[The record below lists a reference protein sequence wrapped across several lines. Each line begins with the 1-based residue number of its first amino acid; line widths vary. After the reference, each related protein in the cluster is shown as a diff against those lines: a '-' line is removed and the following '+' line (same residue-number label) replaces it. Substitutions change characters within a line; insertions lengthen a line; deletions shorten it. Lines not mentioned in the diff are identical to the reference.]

1 MNVRSSSMPIASA
14 AVLSVIA
21 QIGAAVPAAGSE
33 PSWGPEMVVAASSR
47 GSSLA
52 VDAQSNTWVVW
63 ETLHGTIRVAQR
75 PPGGTWGEPRE
86 IARTN
91 SAMAEPQVAADSA
104 GNLTVVWITYR
115 QGFTDGVKAVTRN
128 ARGGW
133 SDPIR
138 ISEDKRVRGYG
149 TDGKGPW
156 GARWLDLGVS
166 PKGAVTVAWAWGSE
180 DRNKAWRI
188 QSVYR
193 RPGRDWGGVV
203 TLTGATGAREPQVG
217 IAADGTV
224 TLLYAR
230 QPVGRPWSLL
240 SRVRHPGRGWSD
252 ATVVSDR
259 GYRPT
264 LAVDRSGDAVVV
276 FMASSSRVMAAYRPQ
291 GAPWRSPRQLSPQG
305 IGGDKTFALAM
316 NGRGA
321 VLVAFAGPH
330 GTVDLVQ
337 RTPHDPWSAPARVV
351 DSPDWIGHVA
361 VALNGVGDT
370 LLTWGEYALYGMY
383 LPNGGTWTSQVTLSP
398 ETDVDVLETID
409 AEVAQNGDAVVMWD
423 QEDMPL
429 KVRVG
434 AAP

>member
-104 GNLTVVWITYR
+104 GNLTVAWITYR

-259 GYRPT
+259 GYRPQ

-276 FMASSSRVMAAYRPQ
+276 FMATSSRVMAAYRPH

-409 AEVAQNGDAVVMWD
+409 AEVAQNGDALVMWD

>member
-1 MNVRSSSMPIASA
+1 
-14 AVLSVIA
+14 
-21 QIGAAVPAAGSE
+21 
-33 PSWGPEMVVAASSR
+33 
-47 GSSLA
+47 
-52 VDAQSNTWVVW
+52 
-63 ETLHGTIRVAQR
+63 
-75 PPGGTWGEPRE
+75 
-86 IARTN
+86 
-91 SAMAEPQVAADSA
+91 
-104 GNLTVVWITYR
+104 
-115 QGFTDGVKAVTRN
+115 
-128 ARGGW
+128 
-133 SDPIR
+133 
-138 ISEDKRVRGYG
+138 
-149 TDGKGPW
+149 
-156 GARWLDLGVS
+156 VS
-166 PKGAVTVAWAWGSE
+166 PTGAVTVAWAWGSE

-230 QPVGRPWSLL
+230 QPVGSPGSLL

-259 GYRPT
+259 GYRPQ
-264 LAVDRSGDAVVV
+264 LAVDRYGDAVVV
-276 FMASSSRVMAAYRPQ
+276 FMATSSRVMAAYRPH

-305 IGGDKTFALAM
+305 IGGDKYFSLAM

-321 VLVAFAGPH
+321 ALVAFVGPH

-337 RTPHDPWSAPARVV
+337 RTPQDPWSAPARVV

-383 LPNGGTWTSQVTLSP
+383 LPNGGTWTSPVTLSP

-409 AEVAQNGDAVVMWD
+409 AGVAPNGDAVVMWD

-434 AAP
+434 VAP